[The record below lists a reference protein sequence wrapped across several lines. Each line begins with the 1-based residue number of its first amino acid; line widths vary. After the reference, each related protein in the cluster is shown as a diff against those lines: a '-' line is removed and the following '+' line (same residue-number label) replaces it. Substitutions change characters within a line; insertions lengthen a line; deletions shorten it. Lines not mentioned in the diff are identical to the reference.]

1 MVLKNQPVGMT
12 EEVVTDRDIIHVAI
26 APPDRIEES
35 LIKKVAAIIGKDLYG
50 TRLLLA
56 GKLPKII
63 ADYDD
68 MPVAEQVVQNLRALG
83 LVVLVCKDS
92 ELRKP
97 LYSYRA
103 LSVQFEEQTVLFH
116 DKDGQEKRLR
126 IADVFL
132 ILRGKIQTFQEAEV
146 TRTRMKFSLPATLLT
161 GGIPIWRR
169 VQEESK
175 DRSFQ
180 SECFVRLYDRM
191 SMEPVVEVFQHSLD
205 YAFLGDRKGFTSL
218 TNFNIFVAKIR
229 ELFSQAIFDDRL
241 VELSGGDMLSS
252 ISNDKIEI
260 SFRLLHLYYRAMN
273 NLG

>member
-1 MVLKNQPVGMT
+1 L
-12 EEVVTDRDIIHVAI
+12 TDRDIIHVAI
-26 APPDRIEES
+26 TPPDRIEDS

-56 GKLPKII
+56 GKLPKVI

-68 MPVAEQVVQNLRALG
+68 MSVAEQAAQNLKALG

-92 ELRKP
+92 ELRKQ
-97 LYSYRA
+97 LFSYRA
-103 LSVQFEEQTVLFH
+103 LSVQFEECAVLFR
-116 DKDGQEKRLR
+116 DKDGQEKRLG
-126 IADVFL
+126 IANVFL
-132 ILRGKIQTFQEAEV
+132 ILCGKIQTFQEAEV
-146 TRTRMKFSLPATLLT
+146 TRTRMQFSLPATLLT

-169 VQEESK
+169 VQEEVK
-175 DRSFQ
+175 DKPVQ
-180 SECFVRLYDRM
+180 SECFVRLYDRI

-205 YAFLGDRKGFTSL
+205 YTFLGDRKGFTSL

-241 VELSGGDMLSS
+241 VELSGGDTLSA

-260 SFRLLHLYYRAMN
+260 SFRLLHLYYRAVN
-273 NLG
+273 DLS